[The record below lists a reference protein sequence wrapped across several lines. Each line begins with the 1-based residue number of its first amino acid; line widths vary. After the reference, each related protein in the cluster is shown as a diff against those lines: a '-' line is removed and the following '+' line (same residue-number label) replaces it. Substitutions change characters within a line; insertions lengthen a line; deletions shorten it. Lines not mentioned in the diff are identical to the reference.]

1 MKKKLTK
8 ILIAI
13 SSAILYINPVVLI
26 AESNPCDSDPYSDAC
41 KTYSENQKKKV
52 QESSEKAAEE
62 KAKSEQELADIKAK
76 RSEIA
81 ADITKY
87 KDEIASYQTKIDELN
102 TTISELET
110 KISSKQ
116 AEINETQTKADEKQA
131 EIDETQQ
138 QISKLGE
145 KVKSRMST
153 SQSGMRINKVFS
165 ILMGASSFTEFI
177 RIANGLSDIN
187 EYDNQTTNQLVE
199 LSSQLKED
207 KEELDTLTSSLEVQ
221 KQELDASQQEQET
234 QKEVLEINQEK
245 IEVFKDAAED
255 TAAQLEAQGE
265 KISSTVSTLQATI
278 SANSSKMDELQAAI
292 DKANNPQPTPDT
304 SEEDSS
310 ASDSSSSSESSSSQS
325 SSSSSS
331 STSSF
336 GSSGWVNPVPG
347 AYRSAG
353 TWNYSGGGIHLGYDF
368 AASQGTTIRAVGDG
382 VVIVSA
388 DGATEGYLGCT
399 AHGVGGSSMGGNQI
413 YLLTVVN
420 GSLYAVKY
428 LHMQYGSP
436 IALGTTVKAGDYIG
450 RVGATGNVTGPHCHI
465 EIFYL
470 GDASNF
476 SNYLRTWNGDLAF
489 GCGWAGSYG
498 GYGRRCQDGYGAPC
512 RVRPENYIG

>member
-1 MKKKLTK
+1 M
-8 ILIAI
+8 ILAA

-41 KTYSENQKKKV
+41 KTYSENQKQKV
-52 QESSEKAAEE
+52 QESSEKAAQAKADAEAQLEE
-62 KAKSEQELADIKAK
+62 IKA
-76 RSEIA
+76 RRAEIA
-81 ADITKY
+81 ADIVAY
-87 KDEIASYQTKIDELN
+87 REEIAGYQAEIDALN
-102 TTISELET
+102 TTISELES

-116 AEINETQTKADEKQA
+116 AEINDTQAKADAKQV
-131 EIDETQQ
+131 EIDETQT
-138 QISKLGE
+138 QISEIGT
-145 KVKSRMST
+145 KVKNRMAS
-153 SQSGMRINKVFS
+153 SQSGMRINKTFS
-165 ILMGASSFTEFI
+165 ILMGASTFTEFL

-187 EYDNQTTNQLVE
+187 AYDNETTSQLVT
-199 LSSQLKED
+199 LSSQLKKD
-207 KEELDTLTSSLEVQ
+207 KEELDTLSASLQIQ
-221 KQELDASQQEQET
+221 KEELDASQQEQES
-234 QKEVLEINQEK
+234 QKAVLEIKQQQ
-245 IEVFKDAAED
+245 IEVFEDAAE
-255 TAAQLEAQGE
+255 LEAQGE

-292 DKANNPQPTPDT
+292 DKANSPRPDT
-304 SEEDSS
+304 TTDDSTDGGDSS
-310 ASDSSSSSESSSSQS
+310 NTDNNSSSDSN
-325 SSSSSS
+325 
-331 STSSF
+331 TSSF
-336 GSSGWVNPVPG
+336 GQSGWTNPVPS

-353 TWNYSGGGIHLGYDF
+353 TWNYPGGGKHLGYDF
-368 AASQGTTIRAVGDG
+368 AASEGSTIRAVGDG
-382 VVIVSA
+382 IVIVSA
-388 DGATEGYLGCT
+388 DGATEGYLGST
-399 AHGVGGSSMGGNQI
+399 AHGNGGSSGGGNQI

-436 IALGTTVKAGDYIG
+436 IALGTQVKAGDYIG

-512 RVRPENYIG
+512 RIRPENVIG

>member
-1 MKKKLTK
+1 MKKKLMK
-8 ILIAI
+8 MILAA

-41 KTYSENQKKKV
+41 KTYSENQKQKV
-52 QESSEKAAEE
+52 QESSEKAAQAKADAEAQLEE
-62 KAKSEQELADIKAK
+62 IKA
-76 RSEIA
+76 RRAEIA
-81 ADITKY
+81 ADIVAY
-87 KDEIASYQTKIDELN
+87 RAEIAGYQAEIDALN
-102 TTISELET
+102 TTISELES

-116 AEINETQTKADEKQA
+116 AEINDTQAKADAKQV
-131 EIDETQQ
+131 EIDETQT
-138 QISKLGE
+138 QISEIGT
-145 KVKSRMST
+145 KVKNRMAS
-153 SQSGMRINKVFS
+153 SQSGMRINKTFS
-165 ILMGASSFTEFI
+165 ILMGASTFTEFL

-187 EYDNQTTNQLVE
+187 AYDNETTSQLVT
-199 LSSQLKED
+199 LSSQLKKD
-207 KEELDTLTSSLEVQ
+207 KEELDTLSASLQIQ
-221 KQELDASQQEQET
+221 KEELDASQQEQES
-234 QKEVLEINQEK
+234 QKAVLEIKQQQ
-245 IEVFKDAAED
+245 IEVFEDAAED
-255 TAAQLEAQGE
+255 SAAELEAQGE

-292 DKANNPQPTPDT
+292 DKANSPRPDT
-304 SEEDSS
+304 TTDDSTDGGDSS
-310 ASDSSSSSESSSSQS
+310 NTDNNSSSDSN
-325 SSSSSS
+325 
-331 STSSF
+331 TSSF
-336 GSSGWVNPVPG
+336 GQSGWTNPVPS

-353 TWNYSGGGIHLGYDF
+353 TWNYPGGGKHLGYDF
-368 AASQGTTIRAVGDG
+368 AASEGSTIRAVGDG
-382 VVIVSA
+382 IVIVSA
-388 DGATEGYLGCT
+388 DGATEGYLGST
-399 AHGVGGSSMGGNQI
+399 AHGNGGSSGGGNQI

-436 IALGTTVKAGDYIG
+436 IALGTQVKAGDYIG

-512 RVRPENYIG
+512 RIRPENVIG

>member
-1 MKKKLTK
+1 MKL
-8 ILIAI
+8 LLAG

-52 QESSEKAAEE
+52 QASSEKAAQA
-62 KAKSEQELADIKAK
+62 KADAEAQLAEIKAK
-76 RSEIA
+76 RDEIA
-81 ADITKY
+81 ADIVAY
-87 KDEIASYQTKIDELN
+87 KEEIAGYQAEIDALN

-116 AEINETQTKADEKQA
+116 AEINDTQAKADAKQA
-131 EIDETQQ
+131 EIDETQN
-138 QISKLGE
+138 QISEIGT
-145 KVKSRMST
+145 KVKSRMAS
-153 SQSGMRINKVFS
+153 SQSGMRINKTFS
-165 ILMGASSFTEFI
+165 ILMGASTFTEFL

-187 EYDNQTTNQLVE
+187 AYDNETTNQLVT
-199 LSSQLKED
+199 LSTQLKTD
-207 KEELDTLTSSLEVQ
+207 KEELDTLTASLRIQ
-221 KQELDASQQEQET
+221 KEELDASQQEQES
-234 QKEVLEINQEK
+234 QKEVLEIKQQQ
-245 IEVFKDAAED
+245 IQVFEDAAED
-255 TAAQLEAQGE
+255 SAAELEAQGE

-278 SANSSKMDELQAAI
+278 SANSAKMDELQAAI
-292 DKANNPQPTPDT
+292 DKANSPKPDNNT
-304 SEEDSS
+304 DDDSNDDSS
-310 ASDSSSSSESSSSQS
+310 NDDSNNGNSD
-325 SSSSSS
+325 
-331 STSSF
+331 TNSF
-336 GSSGWVNPVPG
+336 GQSGWTNPVPG

-353 TWNYSGGGIHLGYDF
+353 TWNYPGGGKHLGYDF

-382 VVIVSA
+382 IVIVSA
-388 DGATEGYLGCT
+388 DGATEGYLGST
-399 AHGVGGSSMGGNQI
+399 AHGNGGSSGGGNQI

-436 IALGTTVKAGDYIG
+436 IALGTQVKAGDYIG

-476 SNYLRTWNGDLAF
+476 ANYLRTWNGDLAF

-512 RVRPENYIG
+512 RIRPENVIG

>member
-1 MKKKLTK
+1 MKKKLSK
-8 ILIAI
+8 ILIAL

-26 AESNPCDSDPYSDAC
+26 AETNPCDSDPYSDAC
-41 KTYSENQKKKV
+41 KTYSENQKQKV
-52 QESSEKAAEE
+52 QESSQKAAEE
-62 KAKSEQELADIKAK
+62 KAKNEKELEEIKAK
-76 RSEIA
+76 KSEIA
-81 ADITKY
+81 ANITAY
-87 KDEIASYQTKIDELN
+87 KEEIAGYQTEIDDLN
-102 TTISELET
+102 TKISELESE
-110 KISSKQ
+110 IASKQ
-116 AEINETQTKADEKQA
+116 SEIDETQSKADAKQA

-138 QISKLGE
+138 QISALGD

-153 SQSGMRINKVFS
+153 SQSGMRINKTFS
-165 ILMGASSFTEFI
+165 ILMGASTFTEFI
-177 RIANGLSDIN
+177 RIANGLNDIS
-187 EYDNQTTNQLVE
+187 EYDNETTNQLVT

-207 KEELDTLTSSLEVQ
+207 KEELDTLTATLEIQ
-221 KQELDASQQEQET
+221 KEELDDSQQEQET
-234 QKEVLEINQEK
+234 QKEVLEIKQEK
-245 IEVFKDAAED
+245 IQVFKDAAEE
-255 TAAQLEAQGE
+255 TAAELEAQGE
-265 KISSTVSTLQATI
+265 TISSTVSTLQATI

-292 DKANNPQPTPDT
+292 DKANSPQPTTDT
-304 SEEDSS
+304 TTGEEDG
-310 ASDSSSSSESSSSQS
+310 SSSSEDSNSSSDSGS

-331 STSSF
+331 SF
-336 GSSGWVNPVPG
+336 GSSGWTNPVPG

-353 TWNYSGGGIHLGYDF
+353 TWNYSGGGVHLGYDF
-368 AASQGTTIRAVGDG
+368 AASEGTAIRAVGDG
-382 VVIVSA
+382 IVIVSA

-399 AHGVGGSSMGGNQI
+399 AHGVGGSTSGGNQI

-436 IALGTTVKAGDYIG
+436 IALGTQVKAGDYIG
-450 RVGATGNVTGPHCHI
+450 RVGSTGNVTGPHCHI

-512 RVRPENYIG
+512 RVRPESYIG

>member
-1 MKKKLTK
+1 MKKKLMK
-8 ILIAI
+8 LLLAV

-52 QESSEKAAEE
+52 QESSEKAAQS
-62 KAKSEQELADIKAK
+62 KAEAEAKLAEIKAK
-76 RSEIA
+76 RDEIA
-81 ADITKY
+81 ADIVAY
-87 KDEIASYQTKIDELN
+87 KEEIAGYQAEIDALN
-102 TTISELET
+102 AAISELET

-116 AEINETQTKADEKQA
+116 AEINDTQAKADAKQA
-131 EIDETQQ
+131 EIDETQN
-138 QISKLGE
+138 QISEIGT
-145 KVKSRMST
+145 KVKSRMAS
-153 SQSGMRINKVFS
+153 SQSGMRINKTFS
-165 ILMGASSFTEFI
+165 ILMGASTFTEFL

-187 EYDNQTTNQLVE
+187 AYDNETTNQLVT
-199 LSSQLKED
+199 LSSQLKTD
-207 KEELDTLTSSLEVQ
+207 KEELDALTASLQIQ
-221 KQELDASQQEQET
+221 KEELDASQQEQES
-234 QKEVLEINQEK
+234 QKEVLEIKQQQ
-245 IEVFKDAAED
+245 IQVFEDAAED
-255 TAAQLEAQGE
+255 SAAELEAQGE

-278 SANSSKMDELQAAI
+278 SANSAKMDELQAAI
-292 DKANNPQPTPDT
+292 DKANSPKP
-304 SEEDSS
+304 EENTNGSD
-310 ASDSSSSSESSSSQS
+310 DSSSTESSSSTD
-325 SSSSSS
+325 S

-336 GSSGWVNPVPG
+336 GQSGWTNPVPG

-353 TWNYSGGGIHLGYDF
+353 TWNYPGGGKHLGYDF

-382 VVIVSA
+382 IVIVSA
-388 DGATEGYLGCT
+388 DGATEGYLGST
-399 AHGVGGSSMGGNQI
+399 AHGNGGSSGGGNQI

-436 IALGTTVKAGDYIG
+436 IALGTQVKAGDYIG

-476 SNYLRTWNGDLAF
+476 ANYLRTWNGDLAF

-512 RVRPENYIG
+512 RIRPENVIG

>member
-1 MKKKLTK
+1 MKKKLMK
-8 ILIAI
+8 MILAA

-41 KTYSENQKKKV
+41 KTYSENQKQKV
-52 QESSEKAAEE
+52 QESSEKAAQAKADAEAQLEE
-62 KAKSEQELADIKAK
+62 IKA
-76 RSEIA
+76 RRAEIA
-81 ADITKY
+81 ADIVAY
-87 KDEIASYQTKIDELN
+87 REEIAGYQAEIDALN
-102 TTISELET
+102 TTISELES

-116 AEINETQTKADEKQA
+116 AEINDTQAKADAKQV
-131 EIDETQQ
+131 EIDETQT
-138 QISKLGE
+138 QISEIGT
-145 KVKSRMST
+145 KVKNRMAS
-153 SQSGMRINKVFS
+153 SQSGMRINKTFS
-165 ILMGASSFTEFI
+165 ILMGASTFTEFL

-187 EYDNQTTNQLVE
+187 AYDNETTSQLVT
-199 LSSQLKED
+199 LSSQLKKD
-207 KEELDTLTSSLEVQ
+207 KEELDTLSASLQIQ
-221 KQELDASQQEQET
+221 KEELDASQQEQES
-234 QKEVLEINQEK
+234 QKAVLEIKQQQ
-245 IEVFKDAAED
+245 IEVFEDAAED
-255 TAAQLEAQGE
+255 SAAELEAQGE

-292 DKANNPQPTPDT
+292 DKANSPRPDT
-304 SEEDSS
+304 TTDDSTDGGDSS
-310 ASDSSSSSESSSSQS
+310 NTDNNSSSDSN
-325 SSSSSS
+325 
-331 STSSF
+331 TSSF
-336 GSSGWVNPVPG
+336 GQSGWTNPVPS

-353 TWNYSGGGIHLGYDF
+353 TWNYPGGGKHLGYDF
-368 AASQGTTIRAVGDG
+368 AASEGSTIRAVGDG
-382 VVIVSA
+382 IVIVSA
-388 DGATEGYLGCT
+388 DGATEGYLGST
-399 AHGVGGSSMGGNQI
+399 AHGNGGSSGGGNQI

-436 IALGTTVKAGDYIG
+436 IALGTQVKAGDYIG

-512 RVRPENYIG
+512 RIRPENVIG